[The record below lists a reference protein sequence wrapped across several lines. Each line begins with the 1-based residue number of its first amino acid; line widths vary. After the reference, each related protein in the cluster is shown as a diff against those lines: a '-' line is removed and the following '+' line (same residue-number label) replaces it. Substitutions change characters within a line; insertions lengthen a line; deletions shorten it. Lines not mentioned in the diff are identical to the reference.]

1 MNTATTGRRRIKSV
15 FGVICVTS
23 IIVGFVGAAIFD
35 MTFEDFHL
43 AGTQVG
49 DIAPGVILTSNNC
62 RICHGEFDEENDPYS
77 TWSGSLMG
85 QAGRDP
91 LFFAQM
97 TAANQDVANVGYFCM
112 RCHVPLSFVT
122 EAAYTP
128 DGSALGIEDV
138 DGVNCH
144 FCHSMVDPIYKP
156 GISPIEDLEI
166 LSAMDEVP
174 EYYGNAMFVLDPQGR
189 RRGPRSDAL
198 PPHEFIQSEF
208 HSTGAFCGTCHDV
221 GNVAVTK
228 QLNGTYR
235 YNLLDMPPMTED
247 LWEMFPLERTYTE
260 WKLSAFN
267 NGGVDMGG
275 LFGGE
280 GATVIESCQDC
291 HMPKAAARTCS
302 FGPDR
307 PDARRHEFAGAG
319 AQVLDIIAAHTQG
332 DPDVDQASI
341 ARARA
346 ASVSMLERAA
356 TLEGDRLGGR
366 VRVRV
371 TNQSGHKLPTGHIEG
386 RRVWVNVKFLD
397 GTAQLVGE
405 TGHYDM
411 AEAHLEEEGT
421 TIFEMHVGLSD
432 DAASATGLPPGTT
445 VKMALAD
452 TIMKDNRI
460 PPRGWDNAIYELG
473 GAPSVGEFYA
483 DGQHWHDSW
492 YPVPASAVKAEVTVY
507 YQNTPRHYIE
517 ALRDANVTDHWGDT
531 LHSLWEDTGRGAPIP
546 MVSTSV
552 TIGCLAD
559 LAAPKGQLD
568 FSDVVAFLTAFSGQE
583 VEADFAEPYGVFDF
597 SDIVAFL
604 STFGAGCP

>member
-1 MNTATTGRRRIKSV
+1 
-15 FGVICVTS
+15 
-23 IIVGFVGAAIFD
+23 
-35 MTFEDFHL
+35 
-43 AGTQVG
+43 
-49 DIAPGVILTSNNC
+49 
-62 RICHGEFDEENDPYS
+62 
-77 TWSGSLMG
+77 
-85 QAGRDP
+85 
-91 LFFAQM
+91 
-97 TAANQDVANVGYFCM
+97 
-112 RCHVPLSFVT
+112 
-122 EAAYTP
+122 
-128 DGSALGIEDV
+128 
-138 DGVNCH
+138 
-144 FCHSMVDPIYKP
+144 
-156 GISPIEDLEI
+156 
-166 LSAMDEVP
+166 
-174 EYYGNAMFVLDPQGR
+174 
-189 RRGPRSDAL
+189 
-198 PPHEFIQSEF
+198 
-208 HSTGAFCGTCHDV
+208 
-221 GNVAVTK
+221 
-228 QLNGTYR
+228 
-235 YNLLDMPPMTED
+235 
-247 LWEMFPLERTYTE
+247 
-260 WKLSAFN
+260 
-267 NGGVDMGG
+267 
-275 LFGGE
+275 
-280 GATVIESCQDC
+280 
-291 HMPKAAARTCS
+291 
-302 FGPDR
+302 
-307 PDARRHEFAGAG
+307 
-319 AQVLDIIAAHTQG
+319 VLDIIAAHTQG